1 MPFVFVIV
9 GTLLLASSVFLGAY
23 GTHGLYEAGAA
34 ASEVRGWDWANQMHV
49 AHSLGLVVIGLMLR
63 RQPGILFY
71 KLAGWL
77 LIAGVVLFSFTI
89 YLKTL
94 GGPDLAVADALWW
107 NDAGACVAVR
117 HHRRLVRLPIVIH
130 PLERGRPALVE
141 GETPSLPAC
150 SLRASAAAPAAK
162 TPSAFPQA
170 LVLRGTNR
178 KISRWRVL
186 GRRLR

>member
-77 LIAGVVLFSFTI
+77 LIAGMVLFSFTI

-94 GGPDLAVADALWW
+94 GGPDLAALTPYGGMTLALAWLC
-107 NDAGACVAVR
+107 ATIGAWFDFR
-117 HHRRLVRLPIVIH
+117 
-130 PLERGRPALVE
+130 
-141 GETPSLPAC
+141 S
-150 SLRASAAAPAAK
+150 
-162 TPSAFPQA
+162 
-170 LVLRGTNR
+170 
-178 KISRWRVL
+178 
-186 GRRLR
+186 

>member
-77 LIAGVVLFSFTI
+77 LIAGVVLFSFSI

-94 GGPDLAVADALWW
+94 GGPDLAALTPYGGMTLALAWLC
-107 NDAGACVAVR
+107 ATIGAWFDFR
-117 HHRRLVRLPIVIH
+117 
-130 PLERGRPALVE
+130 
-141 GETPSLPAC
+141 S
-150 SLRASAAAPAAK
+150 
-162 TPSAFPQA
+162 
-170 LVLRGTNR
+170 
-178 KISRWRVL
+178 
-186 GRRLR
+186 

>member
-77 LIAGVVLFSFTI
+77 LIAGMVLFSFTI

-94 GGPDLAVADALWW
+94 GGPDLASLTPYGGMTLALAWLC
-107 NDAGACVAVR
+107 ATIGAWFDFR
-117 HHRRLVRLPIVIH
+117 
-130 PLERGRPALVE
+130 
-141 GETPSLPAC
+141 S
-150 SLRASAAAPAAK
+150 
-162 TPSAFPQA
+162 
-170 LVLRGTNR
+170 
-178 KISRWRVL
+178 
-186 GRRLR
+186 

>member
-63 RQPGILFY
+63 REPGILFY

-77 LIAGVVLFSFTI
+77 LIAGVVLFSFSI

-94 GGPDLAVADALWW
+94 GGPDLAALTPYGGMTLALAWLC
-107 NDAGACVAVR
+107 ATIGAWFDFR
-117 HHRRLVRLPIVIH
+117 
-130 PLERGRPALVE
+130 
-141 GETPSLPAC
+141 S
-150 SLRASAAAPAAK
+150 
-162 TPSAFPQA
+162 
-170 LVLRGTNR
+170 
-178 KISRWRVL
+178 
-186 GRRLR
+186 